1 VSKFF
6 KHLFFAD
13 SARVST
19 REKLLSGVAALFG
32 VFVLSAVSYHFVGS
46 QGLPYMVASMGAA
59 SVLLFAVPHS
69 PLSQPWPLVGGH
81 LVCALVGVLCR
92 ISIDYVPLAA
102 ALAVALAI
110 VSMFALRCIH
120 PPGGAAA
127 LGAVVGGP
135 DIHALGFVYVLVPV
149 GLNAILLLLAAI
161 GVNRLVPNRQYPMPV
176 REKVL
181 LSSMAAQ
188 WALGAPRFR
197 NDDLQHALREMDSYI
212 DVSESDLARIYA
224 LAAMHANK
232 RRIGEVSCRDVMSA
246 NPISLHFDTELEA
259 AWRTL
264 HQSNIKGAPV
274 VDAFGRLLGMVTV
287 NDLMR
292 HATDY
297 EQSGSLGERLR
308 AFLQRTPG
316 HVATKAE
323 VVGQI
328 MSRPAISCRDHQ
340 HIVDVIPAFTEKG
353 IHHLPVLDE
362 SGKVVGML
370 TRSDVMRA
378 MLVTRGTLH

>member
-1 VSKFF
+1 VFRIF
-6 KHLFFAD
+6 KNLFFAD
-13 SARVST
+13 NARVST
-19 REKLLSGVAALFG
+19 REKLLSGVAAFIGLLA
-32 VFVLSAVSYHFVGS
+32 LSLTSYHLVGS
-46 QGLPYMVASMGAA
+46 QGFPYIAASMGAA

-110 VSMFALRCIH
+110 VSMFLLRCIH

-127 LGAVVGGP
+127 LGAVIGGP
-135 DIHALGFVYVLVPV
+135 DIHDLGFMYVLVPV
-149 GLNAILLLLAAI
+149 GLNAFLLLLAAI
-161 GVNRLVPNRQYPMPV
+161 AVSRLLPNRQYPLPQK
-176 REKVL
+176 EKVS
-181 LSSMAAQ
+181 LSSVAAQ

-197 NDDLQHALREMDSYI
+197 NDDLKHALREMDSYI

-232 RRIGEVSCRDVMSA
+232 RRIGEVSCRDIMSA
-246 NPISLHFDTELEA
+246 DPICLHFDTELEA
-259 AWRTL
+259 AWQTL
-264 HQSNIKGAPV
+264 RQSNIKGAPV
-274 VDAFGRLLGMVTV
+274 VDRFGRLLGMVTV

-297 EQSGSLGERLR
+297 KADGSMQQRLR
-308 AFLQRTPG
+308 AFLKRTPG
-316 HVATKAE
+316 HTATKAE
-323 VVGQI
+323 VAGQI
-328 MSRPAISCRDHQ
+328 MSRPAISCRDNQ
-340 HIVDVIPAFTEKG
+340 HIIDVIPAFTEKG
-353 IHHLPVLDE
+353 IHHLPVLNE
-362 SGKVVGML
+362 TGKVVGML

-378 MLVTRGTLH
+378 MLITRSTLH